1 MTKPTRSKAG
11 KPPRDVLGDLAAL
24 GGEMMVLAA
33 TFELRKPDALEQAA
47 FYRSR
52 HALTAERMRKL
63 ERQIT
68 KGIVTLENDPEQAA
82 TKAGA
87 IAAQQEPI
95 VRAIDAVVARYSKI
109 APTWQT
115 DEGQTPE
122 KRVQKAWDRDPILV
136 LLEGKKITA
145 DQAKAA
151 RHMAAVFHGMT
162 AAIMPRVG
170 KMDPTPGAPRDS
182 GWKEPTLSGMA
193 ATAHA
198 RVYKPWAD
206 EMLPKAGVPLP
217 VMVEI
222 CIDGHALNTVATRH
236 RLWHRTVLKLLRK
249 GLDLYDDRLR
259 SHGGKSDRE
268 FSMSDLPAHLLEHK
282 ELTTEG
288 AQTPT
293 P

>member
-1 MTKPTRSKAG
+1 MTKAPKTT
-11 KPPRDVLGDLAAL
+11 KPPRDVLGELASL

-33 TFELRKPDALEQAA
+33 TFETRKPDALTLAA
-47 FYRSR
+47 FYRTR
-52 HALTAERMRKL
+52 HDLTAARMRKL
-63 ERQIT
+63 ERQIS
-68 KGIVTLENDPEQAA
+68 KGIVTLGDPEQDAA
-82 TKAGA
+82 GAGA
-87 IAAQQEPI
+87 IAAQQEAI

-115 DEGQTPE
+115 DEGPTPE
-122 KRVQKAWDRDPILV
+122 KRIQKAWDRDPILV
-136 LLEGKKITA
+136 LLETGKISP

-162 AAIMPRVG
+162 AALMPRVG

-182 GWKEPTLSGMA
+182 GWKEYSITGWAWSS
-193 ATAHA
+193 HS

-206 EMLPKAGVPLP
+206 EMLLAHGVPLP
-217 VMVEI
+217 IMVEI

-259 SHGGKSDRE
+259 SHGGKSDRD
-268 FSMSDLPAHLLEHK
+268 FTMSDLPAHLLEHK
-282 ELTTEG
+282 DLTKDVPLTT
-288 AQTPT
+288 TP
-293 P
+293 